1 MVNQNLNGHI
11 RVDHML
17 YHQPTVR
24 GLFNYVILSAVLS
37 NHSVIQGITS
47 RLGPVYILSLMSP
60 ALTAINSH

>member
-37 NHSVIQGITS
+37 NHSDSGNNIKTRTCLHPVLNVTS
-47 RLGPVYILSLMSP
+47 
-60 ALTAINSH
+60 INRNQ